1 MSEFNSSLIAG
12 YGDFFFYSLK
22 SKMDD
27 DGGFLWHQ
35 KLQGT

>member
-12 YGDFFFYSLK
+12 YGDFFYSLK

-27 DGGFLWHQ
+27 DLGFL
-35 KLQGT
+35 